1 MARKGLGQGLG
12 ALLGS
17 IEADVASVDGS
28 GASAVDV
35 TTLGIDKMAPSPFQ
49 PRQQFD
55 PVALEQLAQSLA
67 SNGMLQPILVRP
79 AKAIQA
85 NTKLL
90 PVNAVGVQ
98 PKSHNYTMCRW
109 LCAN

>member
-35 TTLGIDKMAPSPFQ
+35 TTLGN
-49 PRQQFD
+49 RQ
-55 PVALEQLAQSLA
+55 
-67 SNGMLQPILVRP
+67 NGP
-79 AKAIQA
+79 
-85 NTKLL
+85 
-90 PVNAVGVQ
+90 
-98 PKSHNYTMCRW
+98 
-109 LCAN
+109 